1 MSRDDAAPLA
11 TESAALL
18 AAIADPLRHSVL
30 RFLDREGEQCVCDIQ
45 AAIPIAGNLL
55 SYHLK
60 TLRDAGL
67 VSTQRRGRWVHYR
80 VADDAASR
88 LSAALPLTLG
98 SPS

>member
-11 TESAALL
+11 VENTALL
-18 AAIADPLRHSVL
+18 AAVADPLRYSVL

-45 AAIPIAGNLL
+45 AVLPIAGNLL

-67 VSTQRRGRWVHYR
+67 VTSERRGRWVHYR
-80 VADDAASR
+80 VADGAAAR
-88 LSAALPLTLG
+88 LSAALPFNTG